1 MKDFGNK
8 EAMAKNLRYHMLQ
21 KGVTPKHLSRDID
34 IPYTTVRSWLNGDNY
49 PRIDK
54 IEILAEYFGI
64 MKSDLIEEKSNKIIT
79 AEIDEKTSTAARLSK
94 RILQDDRFYN
104 MVRKLALLDEVQTGS
119 IEQLLNVF
127 VPDK

>member
-8 EAMAKNLRYHMLQ
+8 EAMAKNLRYYMLQ

-34 IPYTTVRSWLNGDNY
+34 VPYTTVRSWLKGDNY

-64 MKSDLIEEKSNKIIT
+64 MKSDLIEEANRNIISK
-79 AEIDEKTSTAARLSK
+79 EIDKKTGTAAKISK
-94 RILQDDRFYN
+94 RMLEDDRFYS
-104 MVRKLALLDEVQTGS
+104 MVRKLALLDEAQTSS

-127 VPDK
+127 VPDE

>member
-8 EAMAKNLRYHMLQ
+8 EAMAKNLRYYMLQ

-34 IPYTTVRSWLNGDNY
+34 VPYTTVRSWLKGDNY

-64 MKSDLIEEKSNKIIT
+64 MKSDLIEEANRKIVSK
-79 AEIDEKTSTAARLSK
+79 EIDKKTGSVAKISNRMLD
-94 RILQDDRFYN
+94 DDRFRN
-104 MVRKLALLDEVQTGS
+104 MVLKLAMLDEAQTAS

-127 VPDK
+127 VPDE

>member
-34 IPYTTVRSWLNGDNY
+34 VPYTTVRSWLKGDNY

-64 MKSDLIEEKSNKIIT
+64 MKSDLIEEANRNIISK
-79 AEIDEKTSTAARLSK
+79 EIDQKTGTAAKISK
-94 RILQDDRFYN
+94 RMLEDDRFYN
-104 MVRKLALLDEVQTGS
+104 MVRKLAMLDEAQTSS

-127 VPDK
+127 VPDE